1 MARTHAA
8 RPREIIW
15 ARHGETKANRDQR
28 LKPPGEKLDEKGKAE
43 ARRLAIRA
51 AAKKPDRILASP
63 MPRAQQTARAVR
75 DKVHA
80 PVVTVPALR
89 SRDYGDWAGRK
100 ISEVKSKLEAGATP
114 PHGESRES
122 VARRVRLAKS
132 RIEKMPGRTMIVTH
146 SSVLRAA
153 HRPKVAPARFSV
165 EKPDGR

>member
-15 ARHGETKANRDQR
+15 ARHGETQANRDQR

-51 AAKKPDRILASP
+51 SAKKPDRILASP
-63 MPRAQQTARAVR
+63 MPRAQQTAQAVR

-100 ISEVKSKLEAGATP
+100 ISEVKSRLEAGATP
-114 PHGESRES
+114 PNGESKDAVMRRVS
-122 VARRVRLAKS
+122 VAVRK
-132 RIEKMPGRTMIVTH
+132 IKKMPGRTMVVTH